1 MPDKSIGQPDRKM
14 ELSRS
19 GRAISELVMAEIFFV
34 QATIESATALVDG
47 LGALRRRFGANGAN
61 GESSP
66 GETIGEVLK
75 RTRHEVAQP
84 YSERLEMFRKLRE
97 EDKAA

>member
-1 MPDKSIGQPDRKM
+1 MADKSTGQAVRTA

-34 QATIESATALVDG
+34 QASIESATALGDG
-47 LGALRRRFGANGAN
+47 LGALRRRFAADD
-61 GESSP
+61 EKTSR
-66 GETIGEVLK
+66 ETIGEVLK
-75 RTRHEVAQP
+75 RTRHEMAQP